1 MTDSPGRPAD
11 EPRKV
16 PTPPETAADD
26 AGTPDTTDAP
36 EPRAADPAATAAGAA
51 ASPWTA
57 TDAPRLD
64 ALRAAAED
72 ESATPTADAPR
83 GADASKSAA
92 EGAGHASAAD
102 AHAADAP
109 AGAPA
114 PAQGSA
120 PGPAPETPSPSP
132 ASPDSPTSPESP
144 AATTVSGADAPGAAD
159 EAGPADAA
167 AGPGTPASAT
177 VVPASAAQPSDAN
190 PTTVPSAADNG
201 TTSASADP
209 ARATKTADASGTA
222 SDVTSAGTDPSGTPG
237 GSAAPASPA
246 SEGSPA
252 APDTGAPSAASDSSP
267 AADGSGAAPSASP
280 VPPGWSAQQPPAA
293 SGWGAPGGSGHGVPP
308 GWGAPHQQPHA
319 QQPRPPQ
326 APGWGAP
333 GGPPPAHGWGAPGGP
348 GWGAPPRWQGSAT
361 PAAKP
366 GIIPLRPLGVGEVLD
381 GAIAAMRAHWK
392 LMIGLS
398 LVVALVTQAI
408 AVPAQWAILRNVD
421 LSVLDEQNP
430 DADQLRD
437 IMGPLLGSTA
447 VLFVVMLLGQLV
459 MTGILTLVVS
469 RAVLGKDI
477 TLARAWQG
485 TRPLLWRLL
494 GVSALTPLIPA
505 GLFLACL
512 LPGLVLAA
520 LFGAAGGA
528 VLVLGFIGGGVLFVY
543 AYVLLALATP
553 ALILEKQTVAK
564 ALARSRKLVTGSWW
578 RVCGILLLI
587 MILSGILGA
596 IVQTPFSLAT
606 GFSQFGAAA
615 VPDSFT
621 DAMIVGIGGVIAYAI
636 TFPFNAGATALLY
649 IDQRMRREALDLEL
663 ARAAGLVPDDATPA
677 AS

>member
-26 AGTPDTTDAP
+26 AGTPDTADAP
-36 EPRAADPAATAAGAA
+36 EPPAGPAPDPAATAPDA
-51 ASPWTA
+51 PWTA
-57 TDAPRLD
+57 TDAPRLN
-64 ALRAAAED
+64 APRAEAASED
-72 ESATPTADAPR
+72 EPTAPTAPTADAPR
-83 GADASKSAA
+83 GGDATSRREADAS
-92 EGAGHASAAD
+92 G
-102 AHAADAP
+102 
-109 AGAPA
+109 
-114 PAQGSA
+114 
-120 PGPAPETPSPSP
+120 
-132 ASPDSPTSPESP
+132 
-144 AATTVSGADAPGAAD
+144 SGADGSGKASAD
-159 EAGPADAA
+159 TSTDTSTVANVDASADAA
-167 AGPGTPASAT
+167 A
-177 VVPASAAQPSDAN
+177 DA
-190 PTTVPSAADNG
+190 V
-201 TTSASADP
+201 
-209 ARATKTADASGTA
+209 
-222 SDVTSAGTDPSGTPG
+222 PG
-237 GSAAPASPA
+237 GSAAPDSPV
-246 SEGSPA
+246 SEDSPGT
-252 APDTGAPSAASDSSP
+252 PDTGAPSAASGASP
-267 AADGSGAAPSASP
+267 AADGADAAPSAAP
-280 VPPGWSAQQPPAA
+280 VPPGWSSQQPPAA
-293 SGWGAPGGSGHGVPP
+293 SGWGVPGGSGNGVPP
-308 GWGAPHQQPHA
+308 GWGAPHQQPDP

-326 APGWGAP
+326 TPKWGAP
-333 GGPPPAHGWGAPGGP
+333 GGPPPTHGWGAPGGP

-421 LSVLDEQNP
+421 LSPLDEPNP
-430 DADQLRD
+430 DTDQLRD
-437 IMGPLLGSTA
+437 IMGPLVGSTA

-459 MTGILTLVVS
+459 ITGILTLVVS

-477 TLARAWQG
+477 TLDRAWQG
-485 TRPLLWRLL
+485 TKPLLWRLL

-553 ALILEKQTVAK
+553 ALILEKQTVGK

-587 MILSGILGA
+587 TILSGILGA
-596 IVQTPFSLAT
+596 IVQTPFGLAT

>member
-16 PTPPETAADD
+16 PTPPRTATDD
-26 AGTPDTTDAP
+26 AGTPDTAGAP
-36 EPRAADPAATAAGAA
+36 ESAADPAPDPAATAPGAPA
-51 ASPWTA
+51 APWTA

-64 ALRAAAED
+64 ALSAPAASED
-72 ESATPTADAPR
+72 EPAAPTADAPR
-83 GADASKSAA
+83 GADA
-92 EGAGHASAAD
+92 
-102 AHAADAP
+102 
-109 AGAPA
+109 
-114 PAQGSA
+114 
-120 PGPAPETPSPSP
+120 
-132 ASPDSPTSPESP
+132 TSR
-144 AATTVSGADAPGAAD
+144 DD
-159 EAGPADAA
+159 
-167 AGPGTPASAT
+167 
-177 VVPASAAQPSDAN
+177 
-190 PTTVPSAADNG
+190 
-201 TTSASADP
+201 
-209 ARATKTADASGTA
+209 ADASGSGA
-222 SDVTSAGTDPSGTPG
+222 DGSGKAVAGVSADTSADTSADSAPG

-246 SEGSPA
+246 SPASEGSEGSPA
-252 APDTGAPSAASDSSP
+252 TPGTGAPSAASGASP
-267 AADGSGAAPSASP
+267 AADGADAAPSASP
-280 VPPGWSAQQPPAA
+280 VPPGWSSQQPPAA
-293 SGWGAPGGSGHGVPP
+293 SGWGVPGGSGNGVPP
-308 GWGAPHQQPHA
+308 GWGAPPQQPHP

-333 GGPPPAHGWGAPGGP
+333 GGPPPTHGWGAPGGP

-421 LSVLDEQNP
+421 LSPLDERNP

-437 IMGPLLGSTA
+437 IMGPLVGSTA

-459 MTGILTLVVS
+459 ITGILTLVVS

-477 TLARAWQG
+477 TLDRAWQG
-485 TRPLLWRLL
+485 TKPLLWRLL

-528 VLVLGFIGGGVLFVY
+528 VLVLGFIGGVVLFVY

-553 ALILEKQTVAK
+553 ALILEKQTVGK

-587 MILSGILGA
+587 TILSGILGA
-596 IVQTPFSLAT
+596 IVQTPFGLAT